1 MLVKQSIRNNKM
13 TDSNI
18 NTAELKKLAVKV
30 RLKTLEVLGDLGFGH
45 VGGSMSVTELLTALY
60 FGGIMNIDPA
70 RPRWEERDWL
80 IMSKGHAGPTLY
92 TILAMKG
99 YFPVSELGTL
109 NQGGT
114 RLPSHCDRNL
124 TPGVDMTT
132 GSLGLG
138 LSAAVGVAL
147 GHRLDGKKS
156 MVYLIIGDGECQ
168 EGQIWEA
175 ALFAAQKKMS
185 NLTAFV
191 DYNRQQ
197 LDGYTKDIND
207 LGDIGAKFGS
217 FGWYVQDIDGHSFEE
232 IIQAARNSWKE
243 KERPSIVVMNTLKG
257 KGCSYA
263 EGVLEN
269 HHMIITDENT
279 KEALACLE
287 KELKKL
293 EETK

>member
-279 KEALACLE
+279 KEAIACLV

-293 EETK
+293 EEKK

>member
-1 MLVKQSIRNNKM
+1 M
-13 TDSNI
+13 TTQNI
-18 NTAELKKLAVKV
+18 STAELKILAVKV
-30 RLKTLEVLGDLGFGH
+30 RLKTLEILGDLGFGH

-70 RPRWEERDWL
+70 RPGWEDRDWL

-114 RLPSHCDRNL
+114 KLPSHCDRNL
-124 TPGVDMTT
+124 TVGVDMTT

-138 LSAAVGVAL
+138 LSAAVGVAI
-147 GHRLDGKKS
+147 GHRLDGKKNR
-156 MVYLIIGDGECQ
+156 VYLIVGDGECQ

-207 LGDIGAKFGS
+207 LGDIGAKFRS
-217 FGWYVQDIDGHSFEE
+217 FGWYVQDVDGHSFEE
-232 IIQAARNSWKE
+232 IIEAARYSWEE
-243 KERPSIVVMNTLKG
+243 KERPSLVVLNTLKG
-257 KGCSYA
+257 KGCTYA
-263 EGVLEN
+263 EGVLKN
-269 HHMIITDENT
+269 HHMIITDKNT
-279 KEALACLE
+279 EEAVECLK

-293 EETK
+293 EEIK

>member
-138 LSAAVGVAL
+138 LSA
-147 GHRLDGKKS
+147 
-156 MVYLIIGDGECQ
+156 
-168 EGQIWEA
+168 
-175 ALFAAQKKMS
+175 
-185 NLTAFV
+185 
-191 DYNRQQ
+191 
-197 LDGYTKDIND
+197 
-207 LGDIGAKFGS
+207 GS
-217 FGWYVQDIDGHSFEE
+217 S
-232 IIQAARNSWKE
+232 S
-243 KERPSIVVMNTLKG
+243 
-257 KGCSYA
+257 
-263 EGVLEN
+263 
-269 HHMIITDENT
+269 
-279 KEALACLE
+279 
-287 KELKKL
+287 
-293 EETK
+293 

>member
-1 MLVKQSIRNNKM
+1 M
-13 TDSNI
+13 TTSNI

-30 RLKTLEVLGDLGFGH
+30 RLKTLEILGDLGFGH

-70 RPRWEERDWL
+70 RPRWGERDWL

-124 TPGVDMTT
+124 TVGVDMTT

-156 MVYLIIGDGECQ
+156 RTYLIVGDGECQ

-217 FGWYVQDIDGHSFEE
+217 FGWYVQDINGHSFEE
-232 IIQAARNSWKE
+232 IIEAVRNSWKE
-243 KERPSIVVMNTLKG
+243 KERPSIIVMNTLKG
-257 KGCSYA
+257 KGCTYA
-263 EGVLEN
+263 EGVLKN

-279 KEALACLE
+279 KEAMACLN

-293 EETK
+293 EEIK